1 MALHAGEVC
10 YDEHG
15 VTAASINLAFRL
27 LEADLLRAALA
38 ESPGVLAVIASSWF
52 YDEVVRHSTVVALF
66 RRVEVTVKETT
77 AAGWICVP

>member
-27 LEADLLRAALA
+27 LEADPLRAALA
-38 ESPGVLAVIASSWF
+38 MLAQGVLAVITSAWF
-52 YDEVVRHSTVVALF
+52 FEEVV
-66 RRVEVTVKETT
+66 ETQQCR
-77 AAGWICVP
+77 GQVSPG